1 MTPLIPE
8 ARHLSASPL
17 ASVVDEDADIQDFD
31 DQELE
36 RALKAVSWN
45 ALDLTQFLRSCRC
58 E

>member
-8 ARHLSASPL
+8 ARLLCASPL
-17 ASVVDEDADIQDFD
+17 ASVADAQADIQDFD